1 MRRHSVAEAKAHL
14 SALLDAVASGEEVE
28 ITRRGVPVAR
38 LTPIPASDPATFDWA
53 AFVAETKAQPLNSGL
68 DAGLLL
74 RDLREE
80 SRF

>member
-38 LTPIPASDPATFDWA
+38 LTPIAASDPATFDWA
-53 AFVAETKAQPLNSGL
+53 TFVAETKAQPLNPGL

-74 RDLREE
+74 RELREE